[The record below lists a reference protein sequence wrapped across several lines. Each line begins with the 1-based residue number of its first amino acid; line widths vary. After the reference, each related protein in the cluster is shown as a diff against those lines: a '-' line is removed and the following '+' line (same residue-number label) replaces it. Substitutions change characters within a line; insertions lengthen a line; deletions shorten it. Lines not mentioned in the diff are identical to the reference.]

1 MGRCVLRFWYFL
13 PCRSKILSDI
23 FGLRRLNLE
32 HWLPPSECQE
42 GFMRNAPLS
51 NVKCYSL
58 PSDTKPDLLR
68 HKVVAFGNWRCHIH
82 GRPGAAGARRGVTGC
97 GILPPATCST
107 TNFHRTTSSRGF
119 VLAPNRS
126 GAASRRQP
134 TKAGIWSW
142 CAGRA
147 LAKVSVISRLES
159 RSTPEEAAGGKT
171 RLKNVG
177 QELGLM
183 PGGWKQHGSVI
194 SGVTWWQ
201 LVFPM
206 TWLHKDFLP
215 PASTLLRSKATA
227 QACQQPPGRQPHLKI
242 AAALFSL
249 TQKRAEILRGK
260 GGKVEVFTNLT
271 LFIFSL

>member
-1 MGRCVLRFWYFL
+1 MWHFATSYLLHHQLSPNHQQQGLCAGAKPVW
-13 PCRSKILSDI
+13 CRQSPPANKSWHLE
-23 FGLRRLNLE
+23 LVRR
-32 HWLPPSECQE
+32 E
-42 GFMRNAPLS
+42 GAGQGLS
-51 NVKCYSL
+51 NFQIGISL
-58 PSDTKPDLLR
+58 HQR
-68 HKVVAFGNWRCHIH
+68 
-82 GRPGAAGARRGVTGC
+82 
-97 GILPPATCST
+97 
-107 TNFHRTTSSRGF
+107 
-119 VLAPNRS
+119 
-126 GAASRRQP
+126 
-134 TKAGIWSW
+134 
-142 CAGRA
+142 
-147 LAKVSVISRLES
+147 
-159 RSTPEEAAGGKT
+159 KT

-177 QELGLM
+177 QELGGGLM

-260 GGKVEVFTNLT
+260 GGKVEVFTNTT
-271 LFIFSL
+271 LFSLQTYNPKHTHHCLSIQQFGAFLHPSVWSSQEHIKIYHEQH